1 MKEIYI
7 KKLILEKVRN
17 LEYKEIPLSGEKRK
31 HLIITGKNGSGKT
44 TILDALAVSLDLLAL
59 TGGQPKPE
67 KDLDLKI
74 NISDLLIECLKEEDK
89 RRINRLLV
97 YYKGLAQLTQKVEI
111 ECSDSP
117 KVFSA
122 AYKRGELIIAYY
134 KAERVFY
141 ADIPK
146 HVEKVEL
153 KDSYRTMESPRQNF
167 VKYLLDL
174 KVTQALALSGG
185 KKDKA
190 AQIETWFTKLEDLL
204 KKIFENDQ
212 LRLEFDEE
220 SYKFYICEPPKE
232 RYDFNTLSSG
242 YAAIMDIIGDLMLRM
257 EKHTGRKFQYDL
269 PGIVLIDEIETH
281 LHLELQKN
289 ILELLTTVFPKI
301 QFIVT
306 THSPFILNSLP
317 DVVIYDLEQKTLVE
331 HGLVDVPYEGIVEGY
346 FGANTMSEQLKEK
359 FDQYRKLTQ
368 KAHLTDDDFAKI
380 AELEMYL
387 DEIPDYLALGITTE
401 YQKLKLDFVNRED
414 IDG

>member
-44 TILDALAVSLDLLAL
+44 TILDALAVTLDLLAL
-59 TGGQPKPE
+59 TDNQPQI
-67 KDLDLKI
+67 DTNLDFEEGIPDILT
-74 NISDLLIECLKEEDK
+74 EWLKEMDQ
-89 RRINRLLV
+89 RRINRLV
-97 YYKGLAQLTQKVEI
+97 RYDKGLAHLTQKVEI
-111 ECSDSP
+111 ECNDSL
-117 KVFSA
+117 KAFSA
-122 AYKRGELIIAYY
+122 AYKNGELITAYY
-134 KAERVFY
+134 KAERVFL
-141 ADIPK
+141 AEIPK

-153 KDSYRTMESPRQNF
+153 KDSYRTMESPRKNF

-174 KVTQALALSGG
+174 KVTQALAISNG

-190 AQIETWFTKLEDLL
+190 AQIEAWFTKLEALL
-204 KKIFENDQ
+204 KKIFENNQ
-212 LRLEFDEE
+212 LTLEFDEE
-220 SYKFYICEPPKE
+220 SYKFYICEPQKE

-242 YAAIMDIIGDLMLRM
+242 YAAIMDIVGDLMLRM
-257 EKHTGRKFQYDL
+257 EKHTGRRFQYDL

-317 DVVIYDLEQKTLVE
+317 DVVIYDLDQKTLVE
-331 HGLVDVPYEGIVEGY
+331 HGLADVPYEGIVEGY
-346 FGANTMSEQLKEK
+346 FGANTMSDQLKKK
-359 FDQYRKLTQ
+359 FDQYKELTS
-368 KAHLTDDDFAKI
+368 KKNLTDDDFAEI
-380 AELEMYL
+380 VELEMYL
-387 DEIPDYLALGITTE
+387 DEIPDYLALGLTTE
-401 YQKLKLDFVNRED
+401 YQKMKLDFANRED
-414 IDG
+414 LNG

>member
-44 TILDALAVSLDLLAL
+44 TILDALAVTLDLLAS
-59 TGGQPKPE
+59 TNNQPKTE
-67 KDLDLKI
+67 TDSGFQE
-74 NISDLLIECLKEEDK
+74 NIPGLLLECLKEEDQ
-89 RRINRLLV
+89 RRINRLLM
-97 YYKGLAQLTQKVEI
+97 YRNNLAHLTQKVEI
-111 ECSDSP
+111 ECNASP
-117 KVFSA
+117 EAFSA
-122 AYKRGELIIAYY
+122 AYKSGELITAYY
-134 KAERVFY
+134 RAERVFY

-153 KDSYRTMESPRQNF
+153 KDSYRTMESPRKNF

-174 KVTQALALSGG
+174 KVTQALAISGR
-185 KKDKA
+185 KKEKA
-190 AQIETWFTKLEDLL
+190 AQIETWFTKLEALL

-212 LRLEFDEE
+212 LTLEFEEE
-220 SYKFYICEPPKE
+220 SYQFYICEPQKE
-232 RYDFNTLSSG
+232 RYDFNALSSG

-317 DVVIYDLEQKTLVE
+317 DVVIYDLGQKTLVE
-331 HGLVDVPYEGIVEGY
+331 HGLADVPYEGIVEGY
-346 FGANTMSEQLKEK
+346 FGAKTMKQPNAQSC
-359 FDQYRKLTQ
+359 
-368 KAHLTDDDFAKI
+368 
-380 AELEMYL
+380 
-387 DEIPDYLALGITTE
+387 
-401 YQKLKLDFVNRED
+401 
-414 IDG
+414 